1 MPIFCLYTRL
11 RGALVAVIEELNGL
25 IEPAVEA
32 VGFEFVGLEYVAEGR
47 HSVLRVFIDHEQGI
61 NVDDCATVSRQVSAI
76 LDVEDPISGHYN
88 LEVSSPGMDRPLF
101 KLEHFQR
108 FEGEEIKLRSHAP
121 VDGRRNFRGVL
132 LSVEGEQV
140 LMNVD
145 GQVFTIAFDNVDK
158 ANIVPNFGEK

>member
-1 MPIFCLYTRL
+1 M
-11 RGALVAVIEELNGL
+11 AVIEELNGL

-88 LEVSSPGMDRPLF
+88 LEVSSTGMDRPLF

>member
-1 MPIFCLYTRL
+1 
-11 RGALVAVIEELNGL
+11 VAVIEELNGL